1 MHEELFSARIKRDS
15 GDVSKI
21 KSWFEG
27 HSPFKA
33 GPQHIAVE
41 SSLTD
46 DKNVVTCLR
55 AEKISV
61 SVQEDL
67 DSKTFSNIFFKRKKQ
82 LLTLQSL
89 HISVKIGHE
98 NTTIKTLTLFL
109 N

>member
-21 KSWFEG
+21 ESWFEG

-46 DKNVVTCLR
+46 DKNVVTCLW

-67 DSKTFSNIFFKRKKQ
+67 DSKTFSNIFLRGK
-82 LLTLQSL
+82 S
-89 HISVKIGHE
+89 
-98 NTTIKTLTLFL
+98 NY
-109 N
+109 